1 MTPLNFLNLL
11 WQFKPEELYV
21 LIWTLHDKCSY
32 WYRDVAAAAEF
43 VLKARGLDVYVGVG
57 LSRAD
62 RGPQHRCVSDD
73 VAGLSGFWADLD
85 LKSEAHTK
93 ALPATITDALSI
105 IPERMPPTM
114 VIATGNGAHAWWL
127 FKEPHV
133 FDDDEDRKD
142 TARLGA
148 RWQTLLGRRA
158 SQRGWAFDRLSD
170 LARVLRIPGT
180 MNFKDPS
187 NPKEVTLHTATD
199 WRYNLSDFEE
209 YLDDAAIPDPEAE
222 ENATR
227 EWAERFAD
235 RPMAINIGARIPQ
248 EMLDGWIATDLR
260 FKNTWLRQRH
270 DLKDQSQSG
279 YDMALAAFGAQAGL
293 TEQRIV
299 DLIVHHRSLYARS
312 QRTRVDYFQRTI
324 AKAFRP
330 SLGLDAPM
338 VLLGAAPLAAT
349 TGPAALPG
357 ATVAMGAGGAT
368 DRATL
373 NPAAEKALLCERISA
388 VLGVRICRLVKFAGK
403 EPTYHME
410 LEEGKTEF
418 LSVRK
423 FMSQSAVREE
433 IAASTGK
440 IIRKFKG
447 KDWDQLAQAMLD
459 ACVIEQGGEE
469 NEWEGAARMYVAQ
482 YLSETGFID
491 TIEGQQV
498 QSQRKPIVLEG
509 KVAICASD
517 IQMYINKTM
526 LQMLSVK
533 AVASMLGAL
542 GGKSIRVRG
551 QKFKEQGRWVLPM
564 DQFDPAEYSP
574 GKREEHTSDAI

>member
-1 MTPLNFLNLL
+1 MTPLTFLNLL
-11 WQFKPEELYV
+11 WQLKPEEMYI
-21 LIWTLHDKCSY
+21 LIWTLHDKCSH

-62 RGPQHRCVSDD
+62 RGPTHRCVSDD
-73 VAGLSGFWADLD
+73 VAGISGFWADLD

-93 ALPATITDALSI
+93 PLPATIAEAISI
-105 IPERMPPTM
+105 IPECMPPTV

-127 FKEPHV
+127 FKEPYI
-133 FDDDEDRKD
+133 FDDAEDRKD
-142 TARLGA
+142 TAALVT
-148 RWQTLLGRRA
+148 RWQTLLRLRA

-180 MNFKDPS
+180 ANLKDPN
-187 NPKEVTLHTATD
+187 NPKPVTLHTAAD
-199 WRYNLSDFEE
+199 RRYNLSDFEE

-222 ENATR
+222 EKATR

-235 RPMAINIGARIPQ
+235 KALVIDINACIPQ
-248 EMLDGWIATDLR
+248 EMLDGWMARDLR

-293 TEQRIV
+293 TEQQIV
-299 DLIVHHRSLYARS
+299 NLIVHNRSLYARG
-312 QRTRVDYFQRTI
+312 QRTRLEYFQRTI
-324 AKAFRP
+324 AKAFRH
-330 SLGLDAPM
+330 SLGRGAPM
-338 VLLGAAPLAAT
+338 VLLGAPPQGAPVAPGEGGETNTVTLD
-349 TGPAALPG
+349 PAA
-357 ATVAMGAGGAT
+357 A
-368 DRATL
+368 R
-373 NPAAEKALLCERISA
+373 ALLCERIST

-410 LEEGKTEF
+410 LEAGKIEF
-418 LSVRK
+418 LSVGK
-423 FMSQSAVREE
+423 LMSPGAVREA
-433 IAASTGK
+433 IAASMGK
-440 IIRKFKG
+440 IIRKFNG
-447 KDWDQLAQAMLD
+447 KEWEQLAQAMLD
-459 ACVIEQGGEE
+459 ACIIEQGGEE

-491 TIEGQQV
+491 AIEGQPV
-498 QSQRKPIVLEG
+498 QSQRKPIVLDG

-551 QKFKEQGRWVLPM
+551 QKFKEQGRWVLPL

-574 GKREEHTSDAI
+574 GKREEHTCDAI

>member
-1 MTPLNFLNLL
+1 VTPADFLNLL
-11 WQFKPEELYV
+11 WQFKPKEMYV
-21 LIWTLHDKCSY
+21 LIWTLHDKCSH
-32 WYRDVAAAAEF
+32 WYCDVAAAAEF
-43 VLKARGLDVYVGVG
+43 VVKAHGLDVYVGVG

-62 RGPQHRCVSDD
+62 RGPTQRCVSDD
-73 VAGLSGFWADLD
+73 VAGISGFWADFD
-85 LKSEAHTK
+85 LKSEAHAK
-93 ALPATITDALSI
+93 ALPATIAEAISI
-105 IPERMPPTM
+105 IPECMPPTV

-127 FKEPHV
+127 FKEPYV
-133 FDDDEDRKD
+133 FDDGEDRKD
-142 TARLGA
+142 TARLVS
-148 RWQTLLGRRA
+148 RWQTLLRLRA

-180 MNFKDPS
+180 ANLKDPN
-187 NPKEVTLHTATD
+187 NPKAVTLHSATD
-199 WRYNLSDFEE
+199 RRYNLSDFQN
-209 YLDDAAIPDPEAE
+209 YLDDAAVPDPEAE
-222 ENATR
+222 EKATR
-227 EWAERFAD
+227 EWAEQFAD
-235 RPMAINIGARIPQ
+235 KSLVINIDARIPQ
-248 EMLDGWIATDLR
+248 EMLDGWLAKDLR

-279 YDMALAAFGAQAGL
+279 YDMALAAFGAQASL
-293 TEQRIV
+293 TEQQIV

-312 QRTRVDYFQRTI
+312 QRTRLDYFQRTI

-330 SLGLDAPM
+330 SLGPDAPM
-338 VLLGAAPLAAT
+338 VLLGASPFPAAT
-349 TGPAALPG
+349 GPTAPSAAP
-357 ATVAMGAGGAT
+357 VAPGAGGSANG
-368 DRATL
+368 ATL
-373 NPAAEKALLCERISA
+373 DPAATKALLCERISA
-388 VLGVRICRLVKFAGK
+388 VLGVRVCRLVKFAGK

-410 LEEGKTEF
+410 LENGKTEF

-423 FMSQSAVREE
+423 LMSQSAVREE

-447 KDWDQLAQAMLD
+447 KDWDQLAQVMLD
-459 ACVIEQGGEE
+459 ACIIEPGGEE

-491 TIEGQQV
+491 TIEGQPV
-498 QSQRKPIVLEG
+498 QNQRKPIVLDG

-517 IQMYINKTM
+517 IQMYINKTT

-533 AVASMLGAL
+533 AVASMLAAL

-551 QKFKEQGRWVLPM
+551 QKFKEQGRWVLPL

-574 GKREEHTSDAI
+574 GKREEHNQ

>member
-11 WQFKPEELYV
+11 WQLKPEEMYV
-21 LIWTLHDKCSY
+21 LIWTLQDKCSH

-62 RGPQHRCVSDD
+62 RGPTHRCVSDD
-73 VAGLSGFWADLD
+73 VAGISGFWADLD

-93 ALPATITDALSI
+93 ALPATIAEAISI
-105 IPERMPPTM
+105 IPECMPPTV

-127 FKEPHV
+127 FKEPYV
-133 FDDDEDRKD
+133 FDDAEDRKD
-142 TARLGA
+142 TALLVS
-148 RWQTLLGRRA
+148 RWQTLLRLRA

-180 MNFKDPS
+180 ANLKDPN
-187 NPKEVTLHTATD
+187 NPKAVTLHSATD
-199 WRYNLSDFEE
+199 RRYNLSDFQD
-209 YLDDAAIPDPEAE
+209 YLDDVAVPDPEAE
-222 ENATR
+222 EKATR

-235 RPMAINIGARIPQ
+235 KPLVINIDARIPQ
-248 EMLDGWIATDLR
+248 ELLDGWLARDLR

-279 YDMALAAFGAQAGL
+279 YDMALAAFGAHAGL
-293 TEQRIV
+293 TEQQIV

-312 QRTRVDYFQRTI
+312 QRTRLDYFQRTI

-330 SLGLDAPM
+330 SLGPDAPM
-338 VLLGAAPLAAT
+338 VLLGASPLSAT
-349 TGPAALPG
+349 TGPAAPPG
-357 ATVAMGAGGAT
+357 APVAPGAGGST
-368 DRATL
+368 NSATL
-373 NPAAEKALLCERISA
+373 DPAAAKALLCERISA

-423 FMSQSAVREE
+423 FMSQIAVREE

-498 QSQRKPIVLEG
+498 QSQRKPIVLDG

-551 QKFKEQGRWVLPM
+551 QKFKEQGRWVLPL

-574 GKREEHTSDAI
+574 GKKEEHTSDAI

>member
-1 MTPLNFLNLL
+1 MTPLNFLDLL

-21 LIWTLHDKCSY
+21 LIWTLQDKCSY

-43 VLKARGLDVYVGVG
+43 VLKARNLDVYVGVG

-62 RGPQHRCVSDD
+62 RGPTHRCVSDD

-93 ALPATITDALSI
+93 ALPATIADALSI
-105 IPERMPPTM
+105 IPECMPPTM

-127 FKEPHV
+127 FKEPYV
-133 FDDDEDRKD
+133 FDDAEDRMD
-142 TARLGA
+142 TAMLVS
-148 RWQTLLGRRA
+148 RWHTLLRLRA
-158 SQRGWAFDRLSD
+158 SQQGWAFDRLSD

-180 MNFKDPS
+180 LNLKDPS

-199 WRYNLSDFEE
+199 RRYNLSDFEE
-209 YLDDAAIPDPEAE
+209 YLDAAAIPDPEAE
-222 ENATR
+222 EKAAR
-227 EWAERFAD
+227 EWAEHFAD
-235 RPMAINIGARIPQ
+235 KPLVINIDARIPQ
-248 EMLDGWIATDLR
+248 ELLDGWMAADMR

-270 DLKDQSQSG
+270 DMTDQSQSG

-293 TEQRIV
+293 TEQQIV
-299 DLIVHHRSLYARS
+299 DLIVHHRGLYARS

-330 SLGLDAPM
+330 SLGMHAPI
-338 VLLGAAPLAAT
+338 VLLGAPPFPTT
-349 TGPAALPG
+349 TGPAAPQGAPG
-357 ATVAMGAGGAT
+357 ALGAGGST
-368 DRATL
+368 DNAARDPVAARAL
-373 NPAAEKALLCERISA
+373 QCERISA

-410 LEEGKTEF
+410 LEAGKIEF

-423 FMSQSAVREE
+423 LMSQCAVREE
-433 IAASTGK
+433 IAASMGK

-447 KDWDQLAQAMLD
+447 KDWDQLAQTMLD

-469 NEWEGAARMYVAQ
+469 NEWEGAASMYVAH

-491 TIEGQQV
+491 TLEGQQV
-498 QSQRKPIVLEG
+498 QNQRKPIVLDG

-517 IQMYINKTM
+517 LQMYVNKTM
-526 LQMLSVK
+526 LQILSVK

-542 GGKSIRVRG
+542 GGKSIRIRG
-551 QKFKEQGRWVLPM
+551 QKFKEQGRWVLPL
-564 DQFDPAEYSP
+564 DQFDPTEYSQ
-574 GKREEHTSDAI
+574 RTTEEHTSDAI

>member
-11 WQFKPEELYV
+11 WQLKPEEMFV
-21 LIWTLHDKCSY
+21 LIWTLHDKCSH
-32 WYRDVAAAAEF
+32 WFRDVAAAAEF
-43 VLKARGLDVYVGVG
+43 VVKARGLDVYVGVG

-62 RGPQHRCVSDD
+62 RGPTHRCVSDD
-73 VAGLSGFWADLD
+73 VAGISGFWADLD

-93 ALPATITDALSI
+93 ALPATIAEAISI
-105 IPERMPPTM
+105 IPECMSPTV

-127 FKEPHV
+127 FKEPYV
-133 FDDDEDRKD
+133 FDDAEDRKD
-142 TARLGA
+142 TALLVS
-148 RWQTLLGRRA
+148 RWQTLLRLRA

-180 MNFKDPS
+180 ANMKDPH
-187 NPKEVTLHTATD
+187 NPKSVTLHSTTD
-199 WRYNLSDFEE
+199 RRYNISDFRD
-209 YLDDAAIPDPEAE
+209 YVDDVAVPDPEAE
-222 ENATR
+222 EKATR

-235 RPMAINIGARIPQ
+235 KSLVINIDARIPQ
-248 EMLDGWIATDLR
+248 ELLDGWVAKDLR

-293 TEQRIV
+293 AEQQIV

-312 QRTRVDYFQRTI
+312 QRTRLDYFQRTI

-330 SLGLDAPM
+330 SLGPDAPM
-338 VLLGAAPLAAT
+338 VLLGASPLSAT
-349 TGPAALPG
+349 TGPAAPQG
-357 ATVAMGAGGAT
+357 APVAPGAGGST
-368 DRATL
+368 NSATL
-373 NPAAEKALLCERISA
+373 DPAGAKALLCERISA
-388 VLGVRICRLVKFAGK
+388 VLGVRVCRLVKFAGK

-410 LEEGKTEF
+410 LEDGKTEF

-423 FMSQSAVREE
+423 LMSQSAVREE

-459 ACVIEQGGEE
+459 ACIIEQGGEE

-491 TIEGQQV
+491 TIEGQPV
-498 QSQRKPIVLEG
+498 QSQRKPIVLDG

-551 QKFKEQGRWVLPM
+551 QKFKEQGRWVLPL

>member
-11 WQFKPEELYV
+11 WQLKPEEMYV
-21 LIWTLHDKCSY
+21 LIWTLNDKCSH

-43 VLKARGLDVYVGVG
+43 VAKARGLDVYVGVG

-62 RGPQHRCVSDD
+62 RGPTHRCVSHD
-73 VAGLSGFWADLD
+73 VAGISGFWADLD

-93 ALPATITDALSI
+93 ALPATIAEAISI
-105 IPERMPPTM
+105 IPECMSPTV

-127 FKEPHV
+127 FKEPYV
-133 FDDDEDRKD
+133 FDDAEDRKD
-142 TARLGA
+142 TALLVS
-148 RWQTLLGRRA
+148 RWQSLLRLRA

-180 MNFKDPS
+180 ANMKDPN
-187 NPKEVTLHTATD
+187 NPKAVTLHSTTD
-199 WRYNLSDFEE
+199 RRYNVSDFRD
-209 YLDDAAIPDPEAE
+209 YVDDVAVPDPEAE
-222 ENATR
+222 EKATR

-235 RPMAINIGARIPQ
+235 KPLVINLDARIPQ
-248 EMLDGWIATDLR
+248 EMLDGWLARDLR

-293 TEQRIV
+293 TEQQIV

-312 QRTRVDYFQRTI
+312 HRTRLDYFQRTI

-330 SLGLDAPM
+330 SLGPDAPM
-338 VLLGAAPLAAT
+338 ALLGASPLSST
-349 TGPAALPG
+349 TGPAAPPG
-357 ATVAMGAGGAT
+357 APVAPDAGGST
-368 DRATL
+368 NRAIL
-373 NPAAEKALLCERISA
+373 DPAAAKALLCERISA
-388 VLGVRICRLVKFAGK
+388 VLGVRVCRLVKFAGK

-410 LEEGKTEF
+410 LEDGKTEF

-423 FMSQSAVREE
+423 LMSQSAVREE

-459 ACVIEQGGEE
+459 ACIIEQGGEE
-469 NEWEGAARMYVAQ
+469 NEWEGAGRMYVAQ

-491 TIEGQQV
+491 TIEGQPV
-498 QSQRKPIVLEG
+498 QSQRKPIVLDG

-533 AVASMLGAL
+533 AVASMLAAL

-551 QKFKEQGRWVLPM
+551 QKFKEQGRWVLPL

-574 GKREEHTSDAI
+574 GKKEEHTSDAV